1 VSTYLIFFGKSQDFT
16 TCYYDRDSPI
26 HDFNT
31 VIKDFDLLESKI
43 FTVDDLKNK
52 EILSRYFFTAQGK
65 SYCLLKLYS
74 FAQAFSGNRIAG
86 SIYGVGLLCD
96 KAIDFS
102 KKNTE
107 LLRVAKDNFAKLSL
121 DGAKFKKSNFNEET
135 DRIWKAIVLNSDGNL
150 LDKIA
155 TSPLK
160 INKSESQ
167 VSYFVKDLF
176 SDAIKLNDRISNLD
190 AVYFSEDLEHLK
202 RTQNKWGK
210 ETFPIYWEQNNQFVS
225 YKETVVDQK
234 SKSVHN
240 VPGNDYS
247 KSQDTNLSKLR
258 ADLSEYQFI
267 NQNHQHVLKKLKGK
281 QKFFAYVI
289 YGLSCLL
296 ICLLLY
302 VIFFSGD
309 SEEKV
314 EYQPDPISNFLTDDK
329 TLDSGIVFLKSAR
342 YIYSFNV
349 KKSRADSSKFHKQFQ
364 SVQNIAASKNILI
377 DNINEIYLSKSDEL
391 RNTVSAEMEVDTLDQ
406 NSKKLEEEIQKN
418 NSN

>member
-1 VSTYLIFFGKSQDFT
+1 M
-16 TCYYDRDSPI
+16 
-26 HDFNT
+26 
-31 VIKDFDLLESKI
+31 
-43 FTVDDLKNK
+43 
-52 EILSRYFFTAQGK
+52 
-65 SYCLLKLYS
+65 
-74 FAQAFSGNRIAG
+74 
-86 SIYGVGLLCD
+86 
-96 KAIDFS
+96 
-102 KKNTE
+102 
-107 LLRVAKDNFAKLSL
+107 
-121 DGAKFKKSNFNEET
+121 
-135 DRIWKAIVLNSDGNL
+135 
-150 LDKIA
+150 
-155 TSPLK
+155 
-160 INKSESQ
+160 
-167 VSYFVKDLF
+167 KDLF

-314 EYQPDPISNFLTDDK
+314 EQQPDPISNFLTDDK

-342 YIYSFNV
+342 YLYSFNV

-406 NSKKLEEEIQKN
+406 NSKKSEEEIQKN